1 MGSLHALVV
10 IPYYF
15 FTALSLYL
23 LFSVIC
29 RVVRKSVS
37 ANPIAIAAVV
47 GALIATAAPLMS
59 GTTRLADYSWPGL
72 VFLFVISMIFATVDT
87 VLKNSLSLP
96 ADAELEDI

>member
-1 MGSLHALVV
+1 MSFLHPLIV

-29 RVVRKSVS
+29 RIVRASVS
-37 ANPIAIAAVV
+37 ANPLAIAAVV
-47 GALIATAAPLMS
+47 GALVATAAPLMS
-59 GTTRLADYSWPGL
+59 GTTRLAEYSWPGL
-72 VFLFVISMIFATVDT
+72 VFLFVISLIFATVDT
-87 VLKNSLSLP
+87 LLKNSLSLP